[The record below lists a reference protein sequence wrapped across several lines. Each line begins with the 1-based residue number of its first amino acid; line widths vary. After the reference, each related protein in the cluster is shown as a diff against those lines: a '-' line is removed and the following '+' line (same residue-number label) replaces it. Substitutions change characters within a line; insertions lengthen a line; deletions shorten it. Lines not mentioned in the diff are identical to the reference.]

1 MGRSNKITKRSVS
14 IDVSFY
20 GTGAIQRRGGGFF
33 GGVPDPEIGSDL
45 QFELWREVPNEE
57 GLWNPVIGE
66 NTVDGGFQL
75 SITGTSAGYRE
86 IARYLLAIAE
96 LDTSADPGFHDHHE
110 VSSTDAR
117 TRLHIIVR
125 KRPDNTQPHSPT
137 RSITIGRT

>member
-57 GLWNPVIGE
+57 GLWNPSDRRGHCGRRLPAEHHWYQRRISRDRALSPCNCRIG
-66 NTVDGGFQL
+66 
-75 SITGTSAGYRE
+75 
-86 IARYLLAIAE
+86 YLC
-96 LDTSADPGFHDHHE
+96 
-110 VSSTDAR
+110 
-117 TRLHIIVR
+117 
-125 KRPDNTQPHSPT
+125 
-137 RSITIGRT
+137 

>member
-20 GTGAIQRRGGGFF
+20 GTGAIQRRGGASSAACRTLRSVPIYSSSC
-33 GGVPDPEIGSDL
+33 GVKCRTRRGS
-45 QFELWREVPNEE
+45 
-57 GLWNPVIGE
+57 GTPVIGE
-66 NTVDGGFQL
+66 DTVDGGFQL